1 MTKLITLFSILFF
14 SLNLMAETSWQDVT
28 QKANGQ
34 TVYFHAWGG
43 SQEINNYL
51 RWANRRLQKEYGV
64 TLKHVKVSDIAETT
78 SRLIAE
84 KAAEKTPKEA
94 SIWSGSMVK
103 TSNL

>member
-1 MTKLITLFSILFF
+1 MTKLITLFSILLF

-51 RWANRRLQKEYGV
+51 RWANKRLQKEYGV
-64 TLKHVKVSDIAETT
+64 TLKRMKCLISLKRLSFD
-78 SRLIAE
+78 SR
-84 KAAEKTPKEA
+84 KSSQKTPKEA
-94 SIWSGSMVK
+94 SIWSGSMAK
-103 TSNL
+103 TSNP